1 MVYKIIVF
9 CINLLLLAK
18 IENDLGPPCMF
29 SFLINSLGKNQNLKT
44 LPTIFKKSCEE
55 NVCKISKKKKKV
67 LSFMKLGLLFQA
79 KDLNFLK

>member
-55 NVCKISKKKKKV
+55 NVCKISKKKKKSIKFYETWF
-67 LSFMKLGLLFQA
+67 SFSGKRP
-79 KDLNFLK
+79 